1 MKTPH
6 VHVDQERMQALLDG
20 ELSPT
25 EAASVRASINACGR
39 CTSEFEAWQMLFE
52 DLGDLPALAPSPAFR
67 ERVLEQMPAPEPGLL
82 GSRLGARM
90 GARMGSRM
98 GLGRAAAR
106 AARTH
111 IEGTVLQDYLDGRL
125 AARNEARVDRHLD
138 ACAICRSEL
147 EEFRAVALA
156 VESLPALAPGTDFAE
171 RVMAEVRVNQM
182 AAMAMAPTTAT
193 GRLVGWVR
201 ARLPSNR
208 QGWAAALGV
217 SVVPVFTLLLVVRSV
232 FAHELVTLSNLA
244 AYVRLQT
251 SGFFASA
258 GQATSTVVERWAP
271 AFMLDGAAWVGS
283 SPTLIAA
290 SVALASVATM
300 ASAWVLYRNLFRTP
314 LDELSDAQL
323 SF

>member
-6 VHVDQERMQALLDG
+6 VHIDQERMQALLDG
-20 ELSPT
+20 ELSPAD
-25 EAASVRASINACGR
+25 AAGVRASIDACAR
-39 CTSEFEAWQMLFE
+39 CTAEFEAWQMLFE
-52 DLGDLPALAPSPAFR
+52 DLGDLPTLEPSPAFR
-67 ERVLEQMPAPEPGLL
+67 ERVLEQVPAARPGLL
-82 GSRLGARM
+82 GSRTR
-90 GARMGSRM
+90 S
-98 GLGRAAAR
+98 RAAAR

-111 IEGTVLQDYLDGRL
+111 VEGTVLQDYLDGRL

-147 EEFRAVALA
+147 EGFRAVSLA
-156 VESLPALAPGTDFAE
+156 IESLPALAPSTDFAE
-171 RVMAEVRVNQM
+171 RVMAEVRINQI
-182 AAMAMAPTTAT
+182 AAVAMAPTTTT
-193 GRLVGWVR
+193 GRLLGWVR
-201 ARLPSNR
+201 ERMPSNR

-217 SVVPVFTLLLVVRSV
+217 SVVPVFTLLLLVRSV
-232 FAHELVTLSNLA
+232 FAHELVTVSNLA
-244 AYVRLQT
+244 AYLRLQT
-251 SGFFASA
+251 SGLFASA
-258 GQATSTVVERWAP
+258 GQAFSAVVERWAP

-314 LDELSDAQL
+314 FDELSDARL